1 MSTPCRLRN
10 NSTNGMK
17 TLGIDVGSSSVKVSL
32 LDVATGECAGAVTLP
47 SAEMPID
54 APQPGWAEQD
64 PRMWWN
70 YVREGVRTLVARAGG
85 AGAVKAIGITYQMHG
100 LVCLDEAGE
109 PVAKIHYLV
118 RQPGRGDRGSS
129 VRRTRTRS
137 LSGTPV
143 EFARKFYGLQTG
155 LGAGERAG
163 SFCRS
168 ASFHAARRLRAV
180 PVDGRNVYDPQ
191 RTVRADLLGLH

>member
-1 MSTPCRLRN
+1 
-10 NSTNGMK
+10 MK

-85 AGAVKAIGITYQMHG
+85 ATAGPWRSGI
-100 LVCLDEAGE
+100 E
-109 PVAKIHYLV
+109 
-118 RQPGRGDRGSS
+118 RS
-129 VRRTRTRS
+129 TRS
-137 LSGTPV
+137 DTI
-143 EFARKFYGLQTG
+143 
-155 LGAGERAG
+155 
-163 SFCRS
+163 
-168 ASFHAARRLRAV
+168 AV
-180 PVDGRNVYDPQ
+180 WN
-191 RTVRADLLGLH
+191 AC

>member
-64 PRMWWN
+64 PRMWWI
-70 YVREGVRTLVARAGG
+70 YALMGLASAFFM
-85 AGAVKAIGITYQMHG
+85 VKFVPETKG
-100 LVCLDEAGE
+100 
-109 PVAKIHYLV
+109 K
-118 RQPGRGDRGSS
+118 
-129 VRRTRTRS
+129 S
-137 LSGTPV
+137 L
-143 EFARKFYGLQTG
+143 EEMEKLFKK
-155 LGAGERAG
+155 
-163 SFCRS
+163 
-168 ASFHAARRLRAV
+168 
-180 PVDGRNVYDPQ
+180 
-191 RTVRADLLGLH
+191 

>member
-1 MSTPCRLRN
+1 
-10 NSTNGMK
+10 MK

-100 LVCLDEAGE
+100 LVCLDEAASRCENPLFGATAGLWRSGIE
-109 PVAKIHYLV
+109 
-118 RQPGRGDRGSS
+118 RS
-129 VRRTRTRS
+129 TRS
-137 LSGTPV
+137 DTI
-143 EFARKFYGLQTG
+143 
-155 LGAGERAG
+155 
-163 SFCRS
+163 
-168 ASFHAARRLRAV
+168 AV
-180 PVDGRNVYDPQ
+180 WN
-191 RTVRADLLGLH
+191 AC